1 MIYTNCCSVNTQKHE
16 SCMGQAQ
23 YTKQSSSRQRANN
36 FSICL
41 SPALSALQWG
51 WGTCYQPCSV
61 TFSIWSKN
69 KQITHTKNQT
79 SSKVTFV
86 QLLSKSCQTAQKDLG
101 GEECKVRTA
110 ISSLC
115 STAGPETQ
123 TTLEAF
129 QEGPPT
135 LPGKIQNSISSVQWF
150 TIQASLLKFQPST
163 LQEDQT
169 TN

>member
-1 MIYTNCCSVNTQKHE
+1 MVYTNCFSVKTQNHE

-23 YTKQSSSRQRANN
+23 YTKWSSSRQRANN

-51 WGTCYQPCSV
+51 WGTCYQRCSV

-79 SSKVTFV
+79 SSKMAFV

-101 GEECKVRTA
+101 GEECKVRIA

-115 STAGPETQ
+115 STAGPETH
-123 TTLEAF
+123 TTLEVF

-135 LPGKIQNSISSVQWF
+135 LPGKIQNSISSVQWSKS
-150 TIQASLLKFQPST
+150 QASLLKFQPST
-163 LQEDQT
+163 LQEDKT

>member
-1 MIYTNCCSVNTQKHE
+1 MVYTNCFSVKTQNHE

-23 YTKQSSSRQRANN
+23 YRKWSSSRQRANN

-51 WGTCYQPCSV
+51 WGTCYQRCSV

-79 SSKVTFV
+79 SSKMTFV

-101 GEECKVRTA
+101 GEECKVRIA

-115 STAGPETQ
+115 STAGLKHTHNPRGVSGGTSN
-123 TTLEAF
+123 
-129 QEGPPT
+129 
-135 LPGKIQNSISSVQWF
+135 LPGKIQNSISSVQWSKS
-150 TIQASLLKFQPST
+150 QASLLKLQPST
-163 LQEDQT
+163 LQEDKT